1 MSPIFFL
8 WILQRIILCMYAIA
22 APVSMMQDGKLISE
36 IGNLFA
42 EALRGLSDDEPEPER
57 PAAVLQAFDAPQ
69 QKLIPGEA
77 DRKEHAARTQTLAA
91 AIQSWVTQVCQLDE
105 TQQGQ
110 LAELVTERLK
120 TEAERYAKQDNPNR
134 QNRPFGETT
143 PVLFVQPDNIGANFS
158 TQMLNLIRE
167 KILNDAQKEK
177 LNLADTERRDFQ
189 RAAFREYV
197 VALFD
202 QELFLTAE
210 QRRKMLEHFSA
221 SPKLKINSPFYSFV
235 AQTYYLPYQPLSGVL
250 SARNTDFLNPRQ
262 KDRLKDLTSAEPN
275 GNQNYIMFQSSEG
288 PEQWAENVKVAAVR
302 QRQTYLHAA
311 AVRIDYFERSL
322 KLTPEQSAY
331 LTVASKGAT
340 TVAISDWK
348 EATQQTIDQMQAQ
361 MGQMQGNFAFSAQM
375 ISIDGLDNNEIW
387 ANAIRE
393 VQAHGQTGVRS
404 LVIRRAEANTV
415 TALLDQELWLLP
427 EQRAAV
433 QEFTEDAMPH
443 SQSKSH
449 YDDYVRELV
458 LLAYPLKKVPG
469 AKVKDVL
476 SEPQQVVW
484 MRLKDFFRWDRGNNT
499 VEIPMKNQGGGF
511 QVQLSD

>member
-1 MSPIFFL
+1 MSPFFL
-8 WILQRIILCMYAIA
+8 LCLLQRIVLCIYAIS

-36 IGNLFA
+36 IGNFFA
-42 EALRGLSDDEPEPER
+42 EALRGFSDDEAKPEP
-57 PAAVLQAFDAPQ
+57 PVAVMRALGAQQ
-69 QKLIPGEA
+69 QKMTPGEA
-77 DRKEHAARTQTLAA
+77 DRKEHAARTRTLAA
-91 AIQSWVTQVCQLDE
+91 AIQSWVTHVCQLDE

-120 TEAERYAKQDNPNR
+120 IEAERYTKLDNPNR

-143 PVLFVQPDNIGANFS
+143 PVLFVQPDSIGANFS

-167 KILNDAQKEK
+167 RILKDAQKEQ

-210 QRRKMLEHFSA
+210 QRQKMLEHFSA
-221 SPKLKINSPFYSFV
+221 SPKLKFNSPFYSFI

-250 SARNTDFLNPRQ
+250 SVRDTDFLDPRQ
-262 KDRLKDLTSAEPN
+262 NERLKDLTSANPN

-288 PEQWAENVKVAAVR
+288 PEQWAENIKLAAMR

-311 AVRIDYFERSL
+311 AVRIGYFEQSL

-340 TVAISDWK
+340 TVALSDWK

-387 ANAIRE
+387 ADAVRAVNAH
-393 VQAHGQTGVRS
+393 QQLGDRS
-404 LVIRRAEANTV
+404 AAIRRAKAGTV

-427 EQRAAV
+427 PQRA
-433 QEFTEDAMPH
+433 
-443 SQSKSH
+443 
-449 YDDYVRELV
+449 LV
-458 LLAYPLKKVPG
+458 L
-469 AKVKDVL
+469 
-476 SEPQQVVW
+476 E
-484 MRLKDFFRWDRGNNT
+484 
-499 VEIPMKNQGGGF
+499 
-511 QVQLSD
+511 